1 MTCSSRVNAVER
13 FKKAIFMTELV
24 LKTSKWALEWTGLKH
39 FAHPSRLLLIALL
52 TIMMFSTELRPLI
65 LGAMSD
71 AYLAVTV
78 FVAATLAVFYM
89 LERGLGI
96 DLGRKMASAKH
107 WQAPIASFLGALP
120 GCGGAIIVV
129 TQYTKGM
136 ISFGSVVAVLISTMG
151 DAAFLLL
158 AREPLTGAAV
168 LATGFVCGSV
178 AGWII
183 DYIHGPNF
191 MRPSK
196 EDYENKMAEAR
207 AQLEAQ
213 SEKKPFSLDFLNN
226 VWLAL
231 LIPSIVIGLALAF
244 LVDVD
249 ALFGATLAKHEPTLW
264 IGATG
269 ALLCL
274 LLWAFSNPEQGHVG
288 QEVTD
293 INGQS
298 SMLKRVMKDTNF
310 VTSWVVFGFLAYELG
325 VHFTGSG
332 IESWFQTWA
341 PFVPLIAILVGF
353 IPGCGPQIVVV
364 TMYLNGLVPIAAL
377 YGNAI
382 ANDGDALF
390 PAIALAPKAA
400 ILATLYSAVP
410 ALIIA
415 YGIYFA
421 A

>member
-1 MTCSSRVNAVER
+1 
-13 FKKAIFMTELV
+13 MTELV
-24 LKTSKWALEWTGLKH
+24 LRTSRLALEWTGLKH
-39 FAHPSRLLLIALL
+39 FAHPNRLLLITLL
-52 TIMMFSTELRPLI
+52 SLMMFSSELRPLI

-89 LERGLGI
+89 LERGLGV
-96 DLGRKMASAKH
+96 DLGQKMAGAKQ

-129 TQYTKGM
+129 TQYTKGS

-168 LATGFVCGSV
+168 LATGFVCGTF

-183 DYIHGPNF
+183 DYIHGQDF

-196 EDYENKMAEAR
+196 EEYENKAEK
-207 AQLEAQ
+207 QKLEAKA
-213 SEKKPFSLDFLNN
+213 EKKPFSLDFLNN
-226 VWLAL
+226 IWLAI
-231 LIPSIVIGLALAF
+231 LIPSIAIGLSLAF

-249 ALFGATLAKHEPTLW
+249 ALFGASLAAHEPTLW

-274 LLWAFSNPEQGHVG
+274 TLWAFSNPDQGHVG

-332 IESWFQTWA
+332 IETWFQTWA
-341 PFVPLIAILVGF
+341 PFVPLVAILIGF

-364 TMYLNGLVPIAAL
+364 TMYLNGVVPIAAL

-400 ILATLYSAVP
+400 ILATLYSALP
-410 ALIIA
+410 ALVIA

-421 A
+421 G